1 VLVLE
6 KQLEQDSMTDLELG
20 QDSVVD
26 QLVAEV
32 EVYPRVGEMDSM
44 EQLETHLAIWRRYRF
59 EHLGE

>member
-1 VLVLE
+1 VLE
-6 KQLEQDSMTDLELG
+6 EELEPGWMTDLELG

-44 EQLETHLAIWRRYRF
+44 ELLETHVAIWRRYRF
-59 EHLGE
+59 GHLGE